1 MKVTSIEINLNLL
14 LNISLGAG
22 AVSVVG
28 MRARCIVD
36 KIYQGTC
43 VRLFKCGSAVLTYL
57 YRNAGFE
64 NDTSLPPLP
73 ELCSHRSEEPVVC
86 CTDCVLSTNDEFE
99 GRIGSGIPPTTA
111 AAYIQGVGRCTFW
124 DPSQQDGFKSLE
136 NVIRPNHAYSL
147 LYATNY
153 ALRPT
158 RYKLRATTYAL
169 QTTRYNPRATN
180 YALEPTRYKLRATT
194 HALQTTRYDPRAT
207 NYALQPTRYNLHATT
222 HALQATRYKLRA
234 SNYMLQPTR
243 YKLRATN
250 YALQTTCYDLCATN
264 CALQTMRYDLQ
275 CLDYFHKLPYPCR
288 GKGLVS
294 IEKQWVEA
302 TRCHDSVLR
311 VNVSATEPKP
321 LQWNFPH
328 QARLGYGDD
337 LSSVQWLCEG
347 TVISERFILTS
358 AHCTNAGVFGT
369 IAFASL
375 GLQNNKE
382 PPEYWNTH
390 KIKKVIIHP
399 SYNEPSWYH
408 DIALLETETEIMF
421 DSQILPACL
430 DVDVHDKSVAET
442 AGKRTQAIDNNISE
456 TSDMQ
461 PILFNELDTID
472 CILAYKRANNLM
484 HGFDSKLQMCYG
496 RQNVSEETCKRFSGS
511 PLQIDQSRCQYTVV
525 GVTAHTGTCGRPD
538 VPEIF
543 TNVRHYLPWIES
555 IVWPGED

>member
-1 MKVTSIEINLNLL
+1 MASNRCVIVLFCLFC
-14 LNISLGAG
+14 SLYCGWCELHLSEG
-22 AVSVVG
+22 
-28 MRARCIVD
+28 ARCIVD

-64 NDTSLPPLP
+64 NDTYLPPLP

-86 CTDCVLSTNDEFE
+86 CTDCVLSTNDEFKE
-99 GRIGSGIPPTTA
+99 SAVAPSGILVSRTGSKA
-111 AAYIQGVGRCTFW
+111 W
-124 DPSQQDGFKSLE
+124 K
-136 NVIRPNHAYSL
+136 
-147 LYATNY
+147 
-153 ALRPT
+153 
-158 RYKLRATTYAL
+158 K
-169 QTTRYNPRATN
+169 
-180 YALEPTRYKLRATT
+180 
-194 HALQTTRYDPRAT
+194 
-207 NYALQPTRYNLHATT
+207 
-222 HALQATRYKLRA
+222 
-234 SNYMLQPTR
+234 
-243 YKLRATN
+243 
-250 YALQTTCYDLCATN
+250 
-264 CALQTMRYDLQ
+264 

-302 TRCHDSVLR
+302 TRCHNSVLR
-311 VNVSATEPKP
+311 VNVSVAEPKP

-369 IAFASL
+369 MAFASL

-430 DVDVHDKSVAET
+430 DVDVHDKSEAET
-442 AGKRTQAIDNNISE
+442 AGKRTQVIDNNISE
-456 TSDMQ
+456 ITEMQ

-496 RQNVSEETCKRFSGS
+496 RQNVSEETCK
-511 PLQIDQSRCQYTVV
+511 V
-525 GVTAHTGTCGRPD
+525 
-538 VPEIF
+538 
-543 TNVRHYLPWIES
+543 N
-555 IVWPGED
+555 